1 MLEHAIST
9 IVPIGIHTLELM
21 GIIIIFVGAI
31 KAFYKYA
38 LSLIS
43 KTSYPI
49 KVEFAKALTLALE
62 FKMGAEILK
71 TVIVRSLDE
80 MYILAAIILLR
91 AILAFVIHWEIKAEN
106 HVK

>member
-1 MLEHAIST
+1 MLSNFLE
-9 IVPIGIHTLELM
+9 IVIPEIIHLLEAM
-21 GIIIIFVGAI
+21 GVIIIFIGAI
-31 KAFYKYA
+31 KAFWKYF
-38 LSLIS
+38 SNLI
-43 KTSYPI
+43 KGTNYPI
-49 KVEFAKALTLALE
+49 KIQFAEALTLALE

>member
-43 KTSYPI
+43 KTS
-49 KVEFAKALTLALE
+49 
-62 FKMGAEILK
+62 
-71 TVIVRSLDE
+71 SL
-80 MYILAAIILLR
+80 
-91 AILAFVIHWEIKAEN
+91 
-106 HVK
+106 